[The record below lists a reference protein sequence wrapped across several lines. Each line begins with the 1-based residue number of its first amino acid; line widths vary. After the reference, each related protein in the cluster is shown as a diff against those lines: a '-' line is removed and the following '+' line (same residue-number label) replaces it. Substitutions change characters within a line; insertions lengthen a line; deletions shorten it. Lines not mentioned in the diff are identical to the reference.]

1 MSESNGINNTI
12 YDAVSNAL
20 ENKINNCNTLLPSST
35 GKSAY
40 DLAVEHGYVGT
51 ESTWLNSLQGLT
63 AYEVAVSNG
72 YKGTKTEWLKYI
84 KADGGIQAIQD
95 FLTKP
100 SNVQVTIPDYGNI
113 PSLQGYIYT
122 MFENGG
128 LPATPFLTQ
137 SGMVASVLPEGSYA
151 VVTDDGI
158 RNGFYRKKASDW
170 LLSDLQMLSKT
181 VMPRL
186 GFNLDTLVR
195 DGVYHAYTGSSATTE
210 NKFPFIGTG
219 AIVIVAT
226 QSEIIR
232 QHILS
237 NDGTAH
243 RYAVLSGGSYT
254 WQPWKGLKYPT
265 TGISKIS
272 DIETGLLGK
281 LDVGKSNY
289 KIVSNIS
296 ALAGN
301 LDAARVEGDYFI
313 NSGNLATTANGFPF
327 GGSGGF
333 LKVKISS
340 SDAIHQ
346 YWHNHNGWAYRW
358 GNNAVTPVVWQPWKG
373 VKNTSNSVLDIANVG
388 AIEKLIVYGS
398 STMEYI
404 SDELQE
410 MATRKNLDLRSHGI
424 SGDILGGAGQAQGSN
439 VVEIS
444 FPNGAIGYNT
454 PVPIIVTSSFGE
466 HARHNR
472 SVTLSNGV
480 KGTMYTNNTFQAVNL
495 TSNLPVPPSEKYHVT
510 EPLWYNL
517 SDGIYIFDIGK
528 NNVSSTV
535 DNSQFIIDKTIEM
548 IEYIPRTANFIVGG
562 HYSNT
567 DSTDMHRTVV
577 EAVNLALKNKYG
589 LKYFDISSILF
600 DDATWTKLGLS
611 KTAADNTAI
620 SQRRL
625 PPSLSRDK
633 AHLSPAMDIELALV
647 IENKLTSL
655 GYIT

>member
-1 MSESNGINNTI
+1 MAEPITLQKLIDASLDSESLEKLVNGDEAEQIITRLGQT
-12 YDAVSNAL
+12 Y
-20 ENKINNCNTLLPSST
+20 PSA
-35 GKSAY
+35 K
-40 DLAVEHGYVGT
+40 
-51 ESTWLNSLQGLT
+51 
-63 AYEVAVSNG
+63 
-72 YKGTKTEWLKYI
+72 K
-84 KADGGIQAIQD
+84 AIQ
-95 FLTKP
+95 
-100 SNVQVTIPDYGNI
+100 
-113 PSLQGYIYT
+113 SLFQ
-122 MFENGG
+122 NGA

-137 SGMVASVLPEGSYA
+137 AGMIASSLPEGSYA

-158 RNGFYRKKASDW
+158 RNGFYRKKAADW
-170 LLSDLQMLSKT
+170 LLSELQMLSKT
-181 VMPRL
+181 VLPRL
-186 GFNLDTLVR
+186 SANLDTLVR

-210 NKFPFIGTG
+210 NKFPFLGTG

-226 QSEIIR
+226 QSEIVR

-237 NDGTAH
+237 NSGTAH
-243 RYAVLSGGSYT
+243 RYAVVSGGTYT
-254 WQPWKGLKYPT
+254 WQPWRGLEYPT
-265 TGISKIS
+265 TGVSKIS
-272 DIETGLLGK
+272 DMQTQINNAL
-281 LDVGKSNY
+281 VAGKSNY
-289 KIVSNIS
+289 KIVSS
-296 ALAGN
+296 MSTLGN
-301 LDAARVEGDYFI
+301 HLDNARTEGDFFI
-313 NSGNLATTANGFPF
+313 NSSGLVTTANGFPF

-333 LKVKISS
+333 FKVKISA

-346 YWHNHNGWAYRW
+346 YWHNHTGWAYRW

-410 MATRKNLDLRSHGI
+410 LATRKNLDLRSHGI

-444 FPNGAIGYNT
+444 FPTGAIGYNA
-454 PVPIIVTSSFGE
+454 PVPVIVTSSFGE

-472 SVTLSNGV
+472 LVTLSNGV
-480 KGTMYTNNTFQAVNL
+480 KGTMYTNDTFQAVNL
-495 TSNLPVPPSEKYHVT
+495 SKDFYVPAIEKYRVT
-510 EPLWYNL
+510 EPAWYNL
-517 SDGIYIFDIGK
+517 TDGVYIFNIGK
-528 NNVSSTV
+528 NNVSSTA
-535 DNSQFIIDKTIEM
+535 NNAQFIIDKTIEM

-577 EAVNLALKNKYG
+577 EAVNAALKNKYG
-589 LKYFDISSILF
+589 LKYFDINDILF
-600 DDATWTKLGLS
+600 SDATWTKLGLT
-611 KTAADNTAI
+611 KTAADITAI
-620 SQRRL
+620 NERRL
-625 PPSLSRDK
+625 PPSLSRDN